1 MERNIMTEEQ
11 KQTPTTEELLKRV
24 ETIEQESAKDKQTI
38 KDLTSQLETTK
49 KAKEEVELKLA
60 TLKLSGQTQT
70 QTKQTETT
78 QDEVV
83 EYNFVY

>member
-1 MERNIMTEEQ
+1 MTEEQ